1 MASLDLICGDL
12 TRGGMKTSLLEGD
25 TIMGIPQFQIFT
37 NQRLSAWGV
46 PNLLLVGCCRGKAA
60 MLPLTILETDG
71 SYLQRLKGNRKDVLS
86 SASTPIWMNT
96 GEDAAIWCMIPTTTG
111 LSFWA

>member
-71 SYLQRLKGNRKDVLS
+71 SYLQRLKGNRKGVLS
-86 SASTPIWMNT
+86 SASCLLYTS
-96 GEDAAIWCMIPTTTG
+96 DAADEE
-111 LSFWA
+111 